1 MKTCLIVDDSRV
13 VRKVAS
19 RIIDKLG
26 FAIAEAEDGAQALA
40 YCEKQLPDLI
50 LLDWYMPVMNGI
62 DFLPKLR
69 ALPGGDKPV
78 VVFCTTEND
87 MGHIQQ
93 AIMAGANEYVMKPFD
108 EEIITNKLMQV
119 GILE

>member
-1 MKTCLIVDDSRV
+1 MPKLLCIDDQPINIQILYQIFS
-13 VRKVAS
+13 ADHDMYMATS
-19 RIIDKLG
+19 
-26 FAIAEAEDGAQALA
+26 GAAALTLCDA
-40 YCEKQLPDLI
+40 TPPDLI

-69 ALPGGDKPV
+69 ALPEGGKPI

-87 MGHIQQ
+87 MSHIQQ
-93 AIMAGANEYVMKPFD
+93 AMAAGANEYVMKPFD
-108 EEIITNKLMQV
+108 EEIITNKLTQV